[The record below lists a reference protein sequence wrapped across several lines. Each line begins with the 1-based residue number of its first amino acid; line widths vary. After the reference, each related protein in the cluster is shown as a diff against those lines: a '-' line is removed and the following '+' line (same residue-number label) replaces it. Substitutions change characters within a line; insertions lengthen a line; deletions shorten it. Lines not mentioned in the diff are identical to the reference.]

1 MSARFAGFDP
11 GACAWF
17 AELQANNTKAWF
29 EANRAGHKTGI
40 VAPMQALMEIAQ
52 ASHGGEIKLFRPH
65 RDVRFS
71 KDKSPYNTHQ
81 RAALHS
87 IGPMALYASIG
98 ADGFHAGGGVY
109 GFQPARLALFRDVVG
124 FEDGAEFARLVAA
137 AQSAGCVLM
146 GETLKKTPRGFT
158 PDHPRADLLRHKSL
172 ILIGR
177 IPPDEAADAAKV
189 EAHARA
195 MWSAVAPVGAWLLAK
210 MGHRPD

>member
-1 MSARFAGFDP
+1 MSAPFAGFDP

-17 AELQANNTKAWF
+17 AELEANNTKAWF
-29 EANRAGHKTGI
+29 EANRDRHKTGI
-40 VAPMQALMEIAQ
+40 AAPMQALMEIAQ
-52 ASHGGEIKLFRPH
+52 ASHGGEIKLFRAH

-87 IGPMALYASIG
+87 IGPMALYASLG

-109 GFQPARLALFRDVVG
+109 GFRPDRLALFRDVVG

-146 GETLKKTPRGFT
+146 GETLKKTPRGFA
-158 PDHPRADLLRHKSL
+158 PDHPRAELLRHKSL

-177 IPPDEAADAAKV
+177 IPPEQAADAAKV

-195 MWSAVAPVGAWLLAK
+195 MWAAVAPVGAWLLEK
-210 MGHRPD
+210 MGQRPD